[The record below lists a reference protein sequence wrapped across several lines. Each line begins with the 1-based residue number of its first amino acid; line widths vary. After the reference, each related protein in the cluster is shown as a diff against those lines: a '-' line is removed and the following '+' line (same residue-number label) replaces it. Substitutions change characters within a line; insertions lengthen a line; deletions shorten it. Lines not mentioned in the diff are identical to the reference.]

1 MCLKRYLRIMLMPL
15 LSMLL
20 WQGISAQ
27 TKVITGKI
35 IDSKDGSPVVGATV
49 APKGTKTGTTTDA
62 NGNFS
67 LRVGDAINSVVVT
80 SVGFD
85 RQEVV
90 VGAGNTI
97 SVSLKG
103 AANNLNEVVVVG
115 YGTQRRREVT
125 GSIAKVSS
133 EKINS
138 IPTPSF
144 EAALQGRAPGVQVV
158 QGSGLA
164 GSGSVVRVRG
174 IGSISAGGDPLYV
187 VDGIPVTADPFLRG
201 NSGAM
206 NQNPLA
212 AINPN
217 DIESVEV
224 LKDAAAAGI
233 YGSRGA
239 NGVILITTKRG
250 KSGKPAFNYNNRIG
264 FTTWANRPDFVNGE
278 EWLALRQEAW
288 QNDGNGG
295 QAPLPADRNWNNVSG
310 VNTDWWDLITRQGF
324 INEHNVSMNAG
335 MKNLKVYTGAS
346 YSKND
351 SYIMGNSYERL
362 GLRLNLDYKFS
373 EQLKAGITT
382 SWNRGVNNR
391 VQNAWSG
398 GLGDAMST
406 ALPIYPVYNPD
417 GTYWVNKGGPNPYAQ
432 MKENLWK
439 NRDNRLIAGAYLEYV
454 PLKNLTLRATGS
466 YDYLKGVEDKFQ
478 SAVIRNQSDG
488 LGYAER
494 SPIWVDNWNANVT
507 ANYFYELN
515 KDQNFTFLLGT
526 EVQESKSRSLSN
538 IGWPSESSFL
548 DDQDLYDSLKNE
560 FSSSGRVQENEYNS
574 YTFNS
579 FFGRVNYNYKNKLY
593 LQVAARVDGSSKFGD
608 NYKYGFFPSAA
619 VGYTISQE
627 EFMENVKFINF
638 LKLRASV
645 GLTGN
650 SNFPA
655 GKYYDEFRRG
665 SNLYNGNPT
674 TFYNAPGNPDLRWET
689 TLNFDAGIEYAILD
703 NRVTGDLSFYH
714 KRSNDILLDA
724 GLSPSSGFNSG
735 WRNLDGSE
743 IINQG
748 VEFSVNAKVVKT
760 KDFEFTVGGNISHN
774 YNEVKALGTLSP
786 DAIGGGTNDTRI
798 AVGYP
803 VGTNYLVR
811 FHSVDPA
818 DGLPIWLDAAG
829 KQTKT
834 FSLNNR
840 LPVGSVIPDFVGGF
854 NTGLRYKGFE
864 FNTLFTY
871 TIGGNI
877 YDGSGKRQLGIVT
890 DWNIRQ
896 DIADRWRKPGDIARY
911 PRLTMNTGVYDG
923 LSSEWQYNSTMFLH
937 DASFL
942 RLREATL
949 AYNFSTKFNDRIG
962 IKNARVFV
970 TGMNL
975 LTFTKYPGGD
985 PEIARDFEN
994 AQDRNLS
1001 VNITYLT
1008 APQQKSITFGINV
1021 GF

>member
-27 TKVITGKI
+27 TTKVITGKI

-49 APKGTKTGTTTDA
+49 VPKGAKTGTTTDA

-67 LRVGDAINSVVVT
+67 LRVGEAINSVVVT

-90 VGAGNTI
+90 VGADNSV

-103 AANNLNEVVVVG
+103 AANNLNEVIVVG

-125 GSIAKVSS
+125 GSIAKVNGDKLVSL
-133 EKINS
+133 
-138 IPTPSF
+138 PTPSF
-144 EAALQGRAPGVQVV
+144 EASLQGRAPGVQVI

-174 IGSISAGGDPLYV
+174 VGSISAGGDPLYV
-187 VDGIPVTADPFLRG
+187 IDGVPVTQDNFLRG
-201 NSGAM
+201 NNGAM

-212 AINPN
+212 ALNPN
-217 DIESVEV
+217 DIESIEV

-233 YGSRGA
+233 YGSRGG
-239 NGVILITTKRG
+239 NGVILVTTKRG
-250 KSGKPAFNYNNRIG
+250 KSGKPSFNYSNRFG
-264 FTTWANRPDFVNGE
+264 FTTWANRPEFANSE
-278 EWLALRQEAW
+278 EWLSLRQEAW
-288 QNDGNGG
+288 QNDGNAGL
-295 QAPLPADRNWNNVSG
+295 APLPAGRTWADASAT
-310 VNTDWWDLITRQGF
+310 NTDWWDLITRQGF
-324 INEHNVSMNAG
+324 IHEHNIGFNAG
-335 MKNLKVYTGAS
+335 TKKLKVYSGAS

-351 SYIMGNSYERL
+351 SYIMGNSYERF
-362 GLRLNLDYKFS
+362 GLRVNLDYKFN

-382 SWNRGVNNR
+382 SWYRGVNNR
-391 VQNAWSG
+391 VPSAWSG
-398 GLGDAMST
+398 GLGDVMSY
-406 ALPIYPVYNPD
+406 ALPIYPVYKSD
-417 GTYWVNKGGPNPYAQ
+417 GSYWLDGANPYAR
-432 MKENLWK
+432 MKENMWK
-439 NRDNRLIAGAYLEYV
+439 NRDDRLFANAYIDYS
-454 PLKNLTLRATGS
+454 PIKNLVIRATGGV
-466 YDYLKGVEDKFQ
+466 DYLIGMEDRFETGK
-478 SAVIRNQSDG
+478 IRQAASG
-488 LGYAER
+488 LGFARR
-494 SPIWVDNWNANVT
+494 SPISVENFTGNLTATYNYVVNDNH
-507 ANYFYELN
+507 
-515 KDQNFTFLLGT
+515 NFTFLVGT
-526 EVQESKSRSLSN
+526 EAQTSKQYGYNSDFGR
-538 IGWPSESSFL
+538 EL
-548 DDQDLYDSLKNE
+548 DGSYLDNTDVYKAFRDSLLDAGSVRKIESNA
-560 FSSSGRVQENEYNS
+560 F
-574 YTFNS
+574 TFNS

-593 LQVAARVDGSSKFGD
+593 LQGSLRVDGSSKFGD
-608 NYKYGFFPSAA
+608 NNKYGFFPSAA
-619 VGYTISQE
+619 LGYVITQE
-627 EFMENVKFINF
+627 DFMENIKFVNF
-638 LKLRASV
+638 LKFRVSY
-645 GLTGN
+645 GLVGN
-650 SNFPA
+650 SNIPA
-655 GKYYDEFRRG
+655 GRMYDDFGRG
-665 SNLYNGNPT
+665 GLYNGNGT
-674 TFYNAPGNPDLRWET
+674 TYYNAPGNPDLRWEVGT
-689 TLNFDAGIEYAILD
+689 NFDLGFEYVVLD
-703 NRVTGDLSFYH
+703 NRVSGDLSFYRR
-714 KRSNDILLDA
+714 KSNDILLNA
-724 GLSPSSGFNSG
+724 GLSPSSGFNDG

-748 VEFSVNAKVVKT
+748 VEFSLNAKVVKT

-811 FHSVDPA
+811 FHSIDPT

-840 LPVGSVIPDFVGGF
+840 VPVGSVIPDFVGGF
-854 NTGLRYKGFE
+854 NTALRYKGFE

-890 DWNIRQ
+890 DWNIRN
-896 DIADRWRKPGDIARY
+896 DIANRWRQPGDLAQF
-911 PRLTMNTGVYDG
+911 PRLTMNTGTYDG

-942 RLREATL
+942 RLRELTF
-949 AYNFSTKFNDRIG
+949 AYNFSSKFNERIG

-975 LTFTKYPGGD
+975 LTFSKYPGGD

-1001 VNITYLT
+1001 PNVTYLT
-1008 APQQKSITFGINV
+1008 APQQKSLTFGINV

>member
-27 TKVITGKI
+27 TTKVITGKI
-35 IDSKDGSPVVGATV
+35 IDSKDGSPVVGATIV
-49 APKGTKTGTTTDA
+49 PKGAKTGTTTDA

-67 LRVGDAINSVVVT
+67 LRVGEAINSVIVT

-85 RQEVV
+85 RQEVA
-90 VGAGNTI
+90 VGADNAV

-103 AANNLNEVVVVG
+103 AQNNLNEVVVVG

-138 IPTPSF
+138 IPAPSF
-144 EAALQGRAPGVQVV
+144 EAALQGRAPGVQVI

-174 IGSISAGGDPLYV
+174 ISSISAGGDPLYV
-187 VDGIPVTADPFLRG
+187 VDGIPVTADPFIRG
-201 NSGAM
+201 NQGAM

-264 FTTWANRPDFVNGE
+264 FTTWANRPEFVNGE
-278 EWLALRQEAW
+278 EWLSLRQEAW
-288 QNDGNGG
+288 QNDGNAGL
-295 QAPLPADRNWNNVSG
+295 APLPAGRTWADASNT
-310 VNTDWWDLITRQGF
+310 NTDWWDLITRQGF

-335 MKNLKVYTGAS
+335 TKKLKIYTGAS

-351 SYIMGNSYERL
+351 SYIMGNSYERF
-362 GLRLNLDYKFS
+362 GIRLNADYKFS
-373 EQLKAGITT
+373 ENFKAGITT

-391 VQNAWSG
+391 VPNAWSG
-398 GLGDAMST
+398 GLGDAMSY
-406 ALPIYPVYNPD
+406 ALPIYPVYKAD
-417 GTYWVNKGGPNPYAQ
+417 GSYWLDGANPYAR
-432 MKENLWK
+432 MKENMWK
-439 NRDNRLIAGAYLEYV
+439 NRDDRVLASAYLEFV
-454 PLKNLTLRATGS
+454 PVKNLTLRATGS
-466 YDYLKGVEDKFQ
+466 YDYLLGMEDRFETGK
-478 SAVIRNQSDG
+478 IRNAASG
-488 LGYAER
+488 LGFARR
-494 SPIWVDNWNANVT
+494 SPVWVDNLNANLT
-507 ANYFYELN
+507 ANYNYNLN
-515 KDQNFTFLLGT
+515 DNSAFTFLLGT
-526 EVQESKSRSLSN
+526 EVQSSKSRSYNSDF
-538 IGWPSESSFL
+538 GREL
-548 DDQDLYDSLKNE
+548 DGSYLDNKDVYENFRDSLLDAGAVRRTE
-560 FSSSGRVQENEYNS
+560 FNAF
-574 YTFNS
+574 TFNS
-579 FFGRVNYNYKNKLY
+579 FFARVNYSYKNKLY
-593 LQVAARVDGSSKFGD
+593 FQLAGRVDGSSKFGD

-627 EFMENVKFINF
+627 DFMENVKFINF

-645 GLTGN
+645 GLMGN

-655 GKYYDEFRRG
+655 GRYYDDFTRG
-665 SNLYNGNPT
+665 GLYNGNPT
-674 TFYNAPGNPDLRWET
+674 TYFNAPGNPDLRWET
-689 TLNFDAGIEYAILD
+689 ILNFDAGLEYAILD
-703 NRVTGDLSFYH
+703 NRVTGDLSFYS
-714 KRSNDILLDA
+714 KRATDILLNA
-724 GLSPSSGFNSG
+724 GLSPSSGFNDG

-760 KDFEFTVGGNISHN
+760 KDFEFTVGGNIAHN

-811 FHSVDPA
+811 FHSVDPT

-840 LPVGSVIPDFVGGF
+840 LPVGSVIPDFIGGF
-854 NTGLRYKGFE
+854 NTGMRYKGFE

-890 DWNIRQ
+890 DWNIRN
-896 DIADRWRKPGDIARY
+896 DIANRWRQPGDLAQF

-942 RLREATL
+942 RLRELTF

-975 LTFTKYPGGD
+975 LTFSKYPGGD

-1001 VNITYLT
+1001 PNVTYLT